1 MVCAAPGGGLRYCG
15 PAARLR
21 GGVACDR
28 FDLSAL
34 PPDALEEAD
43 LVFLVLQPASLL
55 INGAKGHNR
64 LACDVIR
71 RARVKTL
78 LWWFQM
84 FCSREPFL
92 FPQEN
97 VRFPTSREFEKVDP

>member
-21 GGVACDR
+21 EGVACDR
-28 FDLSAL
+28 SDLSAL

-55 INGAKGHNR
+55 INGSKVTTGW
-64 LACDVIR
+64 
-71 RARVKTL
+71 RVTSFRVQTL

-84 FCSREPFL
+84 FCSRELFL

-97 VRFPTSREFEKVDP
+97 VKFPTSRESLRV